1 MQSREV
7 NHGGLA
13 QLYEIL
19 LDSATEQITAAL
31 RLVLKAAEADR
42 TALLFCKVR
51 KTEFAC
57 TWQPCFI
64 ISMLNLWIVMTACSR
79 PRALCV
85 LHTTRRTFTRVL
97 IADISCRSGR
107 IARA

>member
-1 MQSREV
+1 MAFLSDDAEETIELRPREV

-19 LDSATEQITAAL
+19 LESATMQIAAAL

-51 KTEFAC
+51 
-57 TWQPCFI
+57 
-64 ISMLNLWIVMTACSR
+64 
-79 PRALCV
+79 
-85 LHTTRRTFTRVL
+85 
-97 IADISCRSGR
+97 RSAHGKH
-107 IARA
+107 AS

>member
-1 MQSREV
+1 V

-51 KTEFAC
+51 RPEVAY
-57 TWQPCFI
+57 TWQPCLTI
-64 ISMLNLWIVMTACSR
+64 GL
-79 PRALCV
+79 
-85 LHTTRRTFTRVL
+85 
-97 IADISCRSGR
+97 
-107 IARA
+107 